1 MDALVEII
9 KVLNRKRL
17 SKIDVFDKTLLNQ
30 NNSNLY
36 YKLYEGLESG
46 KIKDDVSASLY
57 LYGTNEKDA
66 RFRKLKSRFKAK
78 ALKSILL
85 LDNEDFHNSEQVRAY
100 YECLTHNQTLEIL
113 IKATGTTKLI
123 YELVKDDYPK
133 AEKYNFY
140 DILKNYSF
148 YLITYYALKGDRK
161 SLIEEEVKYLKYIDL
176 AQKEQ
181 IAKYLYMKSIV
192 NFAGT
197 VTINDELLNN
207 INESLKKLYNI
218 KLEINNSEI
227 DFYYFY
233 LALLYYENVNDL
245 YKLIDICDE
254 ADALMNENMQI
265 ITNSRKTVIL
275 IYRLKTLLK
284 LKHFNDAFLVLQNF
298 DIAYYPTE
306 NLYNWYIL
314 KEIEF
319 KLNLQNNRIKEA
331 YYVHNQVLANP
342 SYKRQVAELTEKWKI
357 YHAYLVF
364 MDNYL
369 NKGDYKFN
377 LARFL
382 NDVPVNSKDKSG
394 FNFAIRVIEI
404 LFNAARKD
412 YNLIFSK
419 MDALRVYRSRYL
431 NDNTYKR
438 NHLFLSV
445 LLKAEKSGFNNKE
458 LVKADWQEIT
468 ELRKQNNYIIADWE
482 IIPYETLWDIFVEL
496 AKK

>member
-1 MDALVEII
+1 MNALLELVKI
-9 KVLNRKRL
+9 VNRKRL
-17 SKIDVFDKTLLNQ
+17 SKIDIFDKTFLNQ
-30 NNSNLY
+30 SNINLY

-46 KIKDDVSASLY
+46 KITSDESAAKY
-57 LYGTNEKDA
+57 LYDSDDKDA
-66 RFRKLKSRFKAK
+66 KFRKLKSRFKGK
-78 ALKSILL
+78 ILKSILL
-85 LDNEDFHNSEQVRAY
+85 FGSEEVSNSETIRAY
-100 YECLTHNQTLEIL
+100 YECLTHNQIIEII
-113 IKATGTTKLI
+113 IKLTGTTQLV
-123 YELVKDDYPK
+123 YELVKDDYNK
-133 AEKYNFY
+133 AQKYSFY
-140 DILKNYSF
+140 DILRNYSY
-148 YLITYYALKGDRK
+148 YLLAYYSFKGDKK
-161 SLIEEEVKYLKYIDL
+161 SFIEEEKKYLQYIEF

-181 IAKYLYMKSIV
+181 FAKYLYNKVIV
-192 NFAGT
+192 DFEGGAAITSDLMLHAKENL
-197 VTINDELLNN
+197 D
-207 INESLKKLYNI
+207 KLY
-218 KLEINNSEI
+218 KLRIELKNTEI
-227 DFYYFY
+227 DFQYFY
-233 LALLYYENVNDL
+233 LALQYYEYNNEL
-245 YKLIDICDE
+245 EQILNICDE
-254 ADALMNENMQI
+254 ADMLMNKNSQI
-265 ITNSRKTVIL
+265 ITNTRRLVML
-275 IYRLKTLLK
+275 LYRMKALLNIRDYTKGIELLK
-284 LKHFNDAFLVLQNF
+284 SSDNIIIPEAS
-298 DIAYYPTE
+298 I
-306 NLYNWYIL
+306 NWYIL
-314 KEIEF
+314 KETEF
-319 KLNLQNNRIKEA
+319 KLYLQDDKIKEA
-331 YYVHNQVLANP
+331 YNVYEQVLQNKT
-342 SYKRQVAELTEKWKI
+342 YKRQAAELTEKWKI

-468 ELRKQNNYIIADWE
+468 ELRNQNKYFIADWE